1 MAAIYGGDEVNAVVL
16 DLGTWQCRAG
26 YAGDDTP
33 KAVFP
38 SLAGVTGSAAA
49 ADANG
54 MEVDGQQQQPA
65 ASTSGRKLFVGSQ
78 ELGYSRAQMEVVSP
92 FSADGLLSNWDIVM
106 RMWDYALRDRL
117 HIKPEENAVL
127 FTEPTH
133 NTKEVREK
141 MVQTAFEHL
150 RCPALFLAKD
160 AALSTFSVAKQ
171 TSIVVDSGYSC
182 TTVAGVHDGYVLT
195 KSISRSPVAG
205 KLLNSCLQKALES
218 RGVALKPR
226 QAFKRVEKKPG
237 EFVAEP
243 VDASDL
249 TASFLAHQVELIVS
263 DIKES
268 VSRVSDVHFIA
279 EDNMTVPSIAYELP
293 DGNEI
298 HVGVDRF
305 KVPELLFQPSLVR
318 TFPGMSGYP
327 LPEGIKGL
335 AGVVVDSVNRCDTD
349 VRKDLYQHVVLT
361 GGTSLLSQMRER
373 LELDISA
380 AAPGGTKVK
389 VTAPVNPTERRYA
402 TWIGG
407 SILASLG
414 SFQQM
419 WMSKQEYDEHG
430 AGLVHRKCP

>member
-38 SLAGVTGSAAA
+38 ALAGVTAAA
-49 ADANG
+49 AEANG
-54 MEVDGQQQQPA
+54 MEVDGQQPA

-78 ELGYSRAQMEVVSP
+78 ELGYKRPHMEVVSP
-92 FSADGLLSNWDIVM
+92 FSAEGLLSDWDM
-106 RMWDYALRDRL
+106 AARMWDYALRERL
-117 HIKPEENAVL
+117 HIKAEENAVL

-133 NTKEVREK
+133 NTREVREK
-141 MVQTAFEHL
+141 TVQMAFEHL

-160 AALSTFSVAKQ
+160 AVLSTFSVAKQ

-195 KSISRSPVAG
+195 KSISRSPVGG
-205 KLLNSCLQKALES
+205 KLLNSCLQKSLEA
-218 RGVALKPR
+218 RGIQVKPR
-226 QAFKRVEKKPG
+226 QTFKRVEKKPG

-243 VDASDL
+243 VDASNL
-249 TASFLAHQVELIVS
+249 TSSFLAHQVEAIVA

-268 VSRVSDVHFIA
+268 VSRVSDVHFIEA
-279 EDNMTVPSIAYELP
+279 DNLTVPSITYELP
-293 DGNEI
+293 DGQEI
-298 HVGVDRF
+298 QVGVDRF
-305 KVPELLFQPSLVR
+305 KVPELLFQPTLVR
-318 TFPGMSGYP
+318 SFPGMADYV
-327 LPEGIKGL
+327 LPEGAKGL
-335 AGVVVDSVNRCDTD
+335 AGVVVDSVNKCDPD

-361 GGTSLLSQMRER
+361 GGTSLLAQMRER

-419 WMSKQEYDEHG
+419 WMSKQEYEEHG
-430 AGLVHRKCP
+430 PGLVHRKCP